1 MIAHSLRRK
10 GAMSMQEGII
20 ERQAGSYIITLEGRL
35 DSNTYY
41 QFEERIGPVVSSS
54 PRLLILDLEKLDYI
68 SSMGIRSI
76 INVRKIVESQDGH
89 VLLMKLQ
96 PQIQKVFEIVN
107 ALPNEL
113 VFASI
118 KEADEY
124 FDFIQK
130 KEIEKLRM

>member
-1 MIAHSLRRK
+1 
-10 GAMSMQEGII
+10 MSMQEGII
-20 ERQAGSYIITLEGRL
+20 ERQEGSYIITLEGRL
-35 DSNTYY
+35 DSNTYL
-41 QFEERIGPVVSSS
+41 QFEERIGPVLSSS

-76 INVRKIVESQDGH
+76 INARKTVESQDGH
-89 VLLMKLQ
+89 VMLIKLQ

-113 VFASI
+113 IFASI

-130 KEIEKLRM
+130 KEIEKSRM